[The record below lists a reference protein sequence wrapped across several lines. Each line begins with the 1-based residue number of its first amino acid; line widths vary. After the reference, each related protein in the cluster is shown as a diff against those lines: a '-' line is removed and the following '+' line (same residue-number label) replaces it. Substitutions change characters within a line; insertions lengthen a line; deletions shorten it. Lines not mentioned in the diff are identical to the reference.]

1 MPTQLSPHFTLEELT
16 TTNTGLDNTP
26 NADEKARLQLLATF
40 LEKVRAVLGN
50 KSMSVNSAF
59 RSAAVNNAVGG
70 VSNSAHRLGYA
81 CDFVCPSFGTPLDV
95 CRALDA
101 AGTAGTI
108 VFDQLIQEGT
118 WTHISRD
125 PTGNGTGTPRKMRL
139 TLIGPG
145 QYSSGIKPTP

>member
-1 MPTQLSPHFTLEELT
+1 MPTQLSPNFTLEELT
-16 TTNTGLDNTP
+16 TTNTGLNNTP
-26 NADEKARLQLLATF
+26 NADEIERLKLLAAF
-40 LEKVRAVLGN
+40 MEKVRAVLGN
-50 KSMSVNSAF
+50 KSISVNSAF

-70 VSNSAHRLGYA
+70 VPNSAHRLGYA

-125 PTGNGTGTPRKMRL
+125 QTGNGTGAPRKMRL

-145 QYSSGIKPTP
+145 QYASGIKPTP

>member
-1 MPTQLSPHFTLEELT
+1 MPTQLSPNFTLEELT
-16 TTNTGLDNTP
+16 TTNTGLNNTP
-26 NADEKARLQLLATF
+26 NADEIERLKLLAAF
-40 LEKVRAVLGN
+40 MEKVRAVLGN
-50 KSMSVNSAF
+50 KAISVNSAF

-118 WTHISRD
+118 WTHVSRD
-125 PTGNGTGTPRKMRL
+125 QTGNGTGAPRMMRL

-145 QYSSGIKPTP
+145 QYASGIKPTP

>member
-16 TTNTGLDNTP
+16 TTNSGLDNTP
-26 NADEKARLQLLATF
+26 NAEEIERLRLLAEF
-40 LEKVRAVLGN
+40 MEKVRAVLGN
-50 KSMSVNSAF
+50 KSISVNSAF

-125 PTGNGTGTPRKMRL
+125 QTGNGTGAPRKMRL

-145 QYSSGIKPTP
+145 QYASGIRPTP

>member
-1 MPTQLSPHFTLEELT
+1 MPTQLSPNFTLEELT

-26 NADEKARLQLLATF
+26 NAAEIERLKLLAEF
-40 LEKVRAVLGN
+40 MEKVRAVLGN
-50 KSMSVNSAF
+50 KSISVNSAF

-118 WTHISRD
+118 WTHVSRD
-125 PTGNGTGTPRKMRL
+125 QTGNGTGAPRKMRL

-145 QYSSGIKPTP
+145 QYASGIRPTP

>member
-1 MPTQLSPHFTLEELT
+1 MPTQLSPNFTLEELT

-26 NADEKARLQLLATF
+26 NADEKARLQLLAEF
-40 LEKVRAVLGN
+40 MEKVRAVLGN
-50 KSMSVNSAF
+50 KSISVNSAF

-118 WTHISRD
+118 WTHVSRD
-125 PTGNGTGTPRKMRL
+125 QTGNGTGAPRMMRL

-145 QYSSGIKPTP
+145 QYASGIKPTP

>member
-1 MPTQLSPHFTLEELT
+1 MPTQLSPNFTLEELT
-16 TTNTGLDNTP
+16 TTNTGLSNAP
-26 NADEKARLQLLATF
+26 NAEEIERLKLLAAF
-40 LEKVRAVLGN
+40 MEKVRAVLGN
-50 KSMSVNSAF
+50 KTISVNSAF

-81 CDFVCPSFGTPLDV
+81 CDFVCPSFGTPLEV

-101 AGTAGTI
+101 AAAAGTI

-125 PTGNGTGTPRKMRL
+125 QTGNGTGAPRMMRL

-145 QYSSGIKPTP
+145 QYASGIKPTP

>member
-26 NADEKARLQLLATF
+26 NAEEKARLQLLATF
-40 LEKVRAVLGN
+40 LEKVRTVLGN

-59 RSAAVNNAVGG
+59 RSEAVNNAVGG
-70 VSNSAHRLGYA
+70 VPNSAHRLGYA

-95 CRALDA
+95 CKALDA

-125 PTGNGTGTPRKMRL
+125 QTGNGTGAPRMMRL

-145 QYSSGIKPTP
+145 QYASGIKPTP

>member
-1 MPTQLSPHFTLEELT
+1 MPTQLSPNFTLEELT

-26 NADEKARLQLLATF
+26 NADEIERLKLLAAF
-40 LEKVRAVLGN
+40 MEKVRAVLGN

-59 RSAAVNNAVGG
+59 RSEAVNNAVGG
-70 VSNSAHRLGYA
+70 VPNSAHRLGYA

-95 CRALDA
+95 CKALDA

-125 PTGNGTGTPRKMRL
+125 QTGNGTGAPRMMRL

-145 QYSSGIKPTP
+145 QYASGIKPTP